1 MAFCVAIATTMTSTH
16 NNPIVTRCFSE
27 ITNYIIVP
35 MMSCVYNPVLFSFQ
49 IVATLVV
56 LQGAKLLGIINFDD
70 INLANIKKV
79 SSYNLLSLV

>member
-1 MAFCVAIATTMTSTH
+1 
-16 NNPIVTRCFSE
+16 
-27 ITNYIIVP
+27 
-35 MMSCVYNPVLFSFQ
+35 MMPCVYNPVLFSFQ

-79 SSYNLLSLV
+79 SSPIIGVI